1 MKNRGRFQGFVQIF
15 TYIHM
20 TFYIEEGE
28 KGEICCIGA
37 PLLYGMFVL
46 HILKCGY
53 RHLRF
58 AYRVFMFG

>member
-1 MKNRGRFQGFVQIF
+1 
-15 TYIHM
+15 M